1 MEANSTDVS
10 SFSCGRASLNS
21 HLIITILLNEIVIPV
36 MALMQLLWK
45 MPLKSSSPMMAKM
58 MMRNMTSN
66 MMLKRGIIAMMIAL
80 ITICK
85 PEVIWC
91 SWSLITACWIAKNFE
106 RFSLGIDERRRRGL
120 KTRNAR
126 SDFTLRPC
134 HRKHVNVIKPRFK
147 KEDKKVK
154 KALPRR
160 KHANAMDLKRRK
172 EERPEFAE
180 PQEERR
186 RGWQKDFFYQAD

>member
-1 MEANSTDVS
+1 MLLLVFSKNRYE
-10 SFSCGRASLNS
+10 SFF
-21 HLIITILLNEIVIPV
+21 HLIWIYVSNSLWNTNRLLDWRWNLIQQTFPLFLVVTPLSTAISSSLTILLNEIVIPV

-91 SWSLITACWIAKNFE
+91 SWSLITASWNFE

-147 KEDKKVK
+147 KKIKKY
-154 KALPRR
+154 
-160 KHANAMDLKRRK
+160 HIDLS
-172 EERPEFAE
+172 
-180 PQEERR
+180 
-186 RGWQKDFFYQAD
+186 